1 MWMHLW
7 AKGGQSPSRAT
18 PVEAITS
25 QPDQRADPLFAKT
38 LHTAYVLEK
47 TADEAVVQIWEED
60 EVRNLIYY

>member
-1 MWMHLW
+1 V
-7 AKGGQSPSRAT
+7 G
-18 PVEAITS
+18 AITT

-47 TADEAVVQIWEED
+47 TEDEAVVQIWEED